1 MENFRPIK
9 LSKYIILGG
18 MLLAIPFFVLSYDD
32 RTTHPALTQE
42 IIKFFNKNY
51 PELKLND
58 EEAKLIIQGSVDEDS
73 GVRYLHHFY
82 DPIYNRGLVM
92 ENEDLKNPELALII
106 GGAKSKWQSSKEWA
120 GNSKLQSGILGFAS
134 GIMGDYFS
142 SKSDYSWD
150 RAIYDYSWGDR
161 KRGLES
167 LGHILHLLEDMSVP
181 DHTRYAMQKTVGS
194 HLQSYFQWI

>member
-1 MENFRPIK
+1 MENKRILNK
-9 LSKYIILGG
+9 KVVVILGG

-106 GGAKSKWQSSKEWA
+106 GGAKSKWQ
-120 GNSKLQSGILGFAS
+120 NSK
-134 GIMGDYFS
+134 
-142 SKSDYSWD
+142 K
-150 RAIYDYSWGDR
+150 
-161 KRGLES
+161 
-167 LGHILHLLEDMSVP
+167 
-181 DHTRYAMQKTVGS
+181 
-194 HLQSYFQWI
+194 